1 MLVREYAAK
10 STALSRAVL
19 LGCAVTLLGGCI
31 SKDMSDLQTR
41 VEEIKA
47 RPGSGVKPLP
57 PLTPP
62 TRYLYEAEALGLRS
76 PFARPEEART
86 VEVEPTPEV
95 DAEQMR
101 LQTEILAHA
110 NKEELERFSIDS
122 LRMVGVIEDQESL
135 WGIVRDPENSVHR
148 VRVGNYVGQNFGK
161 ITNISE
167 VRIEIRE
174 IVKNAQGN
182 WEERQTE
189 LALLDE

>member
-1 MLVREYAAK
+1 MVSRGTTAK
-10 STALSRAVL
+10 PSALLRAL
-19 LGCAVTLLGGCI
+19 MLGCAATLLGGCI
-31 SKDMSDLQTR
+31 SKDMSDLAQR

-62 TRYLYEAEALGLRS
+62 TRHLYEAEELGLRS
-76 PFARPEEART
+76 PFARPEQTRT

-122 LRMVGVIEDQESL
+122 LRMVGVLEDRESL

-167 VRIEIRE
+167 ARIEIRE